1 MPPRLV
7 VRGGI
12 QADESLP
19 GYVTRLSHANGIS
32 PPLLMKRAALP
43 IGHEFRSVDFDL
55 LASLGASDPMA
66 LATASFAPD
75 AEQGRHQ
82 FNGCALTRPH
92 FLTAGARVCPE
103 CVQERGYV
111 DRLWHLRAYA
121 ACHRHEKL
129 LIDRCEGCARPI
141 RWLRRKL
148 HQCDCGHVWD
158 PGDQAPPV
166 VVEVSSRF
174 AEAAPCNDAD
184 PRRTLAGLVTIVWFF
199 GCSGFADPRRRG
211 VVARCAADIGV
222 AVEVLTQGAPFIT
235 DWQRSFDG
243 WAHERFQA
251 QGARIGLHRDFGHEL
266 ARLRNTFAEQC
277 PFVIDE
283 VRNYFSHHWQ
293 GYLFRRQSYF
303 CVGPKVARF
312 VPATDAAKMLGVR
325 VQRIWE
331 FVEAG
336 QLSAGKRSA
345 GSRTYR
351 VIRADGVE
359 ALRRHFASL
368 LTPTQAANALGISLT
383 RFRQLDR
390 AGFIIAEQ
398 IISQTKRFNPK
409 TLRQFCHALASQDL
423 PQPERSVR
431 ITELHRHRL
440 VDLVADIKA
449 GRLRA
454 WFGAGEFDA
463 LSNLFV
469 PVAEVEA
476 LRGPGG
482 HGMLSAKRANERLG
496 IGHRTLAALVKQ
508 QRARADW
515 SEMGSLIAVAKSAVD
530 EWKTDLVTSAGV
542 ARPLGL
548 APASVTRRLQQ
559 LGITPVLNADPEARV
574 AALWARKD
582 LQNIDFDTQWV
593 TASGTLCVRPKRS
606 GMKRL
611 KLRDGRSIP
620 EGNISL
626 ADLSKQTAIEK
637 DTLRHLAL
645 NGYLTATQFNR
656 AGHLRG
662 VLRSSARTFQ
672 KTYVSSSEI
681 AAEYGLAGSAVTR
694 RLRSLGL
701 RPILEIANNARVQ
714 ACWRRSDVLDV
725 DFRSQYILPC
735 GRPSTPSQHSEA
747 ALLPARPSGSPR
759 LSEGAIYVHVATGIL
774 GTNSSSLRAAVD
786 AGHIRSASRS
796 ATGKVLTVVEA
807 DVLAFAERFVFTPKL
822 AAELGLSATSVFR
835 NLARLQVS
843 PVWPGVRPVHALWDR
858 RSFDTD
864 VLLGRWVTSSGA
876 MSEQSSLFEL

>member
-1 MPPRLV
+1 MPPQLV
-7 VRGGI
+7 VRGEI
-12 QADESLP
+12 QDDESLP
-19 GYVTRLSHANGIS
+19 GYVIRLSHANCVRPS
-32 PPLLMKRAALP
+32 FLMKQAALP
-43 IGHEFRSVDFDL
+43 TGYEFRSADLDL
-55 LASLGASDPMA
+55 LASLSASDPKA
-66 LATASFAPD
+66 LARASFAPD
-75 AEQGRHQ
+75 ADQGGHQ
-82 FNGCALTRPH
+82 FNGSALTRPH
-92 FLTAGARVCPE
+92 FLTDGARVCPE
-103 CVQERGYV
+103 CVQERGYI

-121 ACHRHEKL
+121 ACHRHGKL

-148 HQCDCGHVWD
+148 HQCDCGHVWA
-158 PGDQAPPV
+158 PGDQAPPA
-166 VVEVSSRF
+166 VVEISSRF
-174 AEAAPCNDAD
+174 AEAAPCIDVD

-199 GCSGFADPRRRG
+199 GCSGFVDPRRRG
-211 VVARCAADIGV
+211 VVARCAADVGV
-222 AVEVLTQGAPFIT
+222 AVEVLTQGAPFIA
-235 DWQRSFDG
+235 DWQQSFEG
-243 WAHERFQA
+243 WAHDQFQA

-293 GYLFRRQSYF
+293 GYLLRRQSYF

-312 VPATDAAKMLGVR
+312 IPASDAAKKLGVR

-351 VIRADGVE
+351 VIRADAVE

-368 LTPTQAANALGISLT
+368 LTPTEAANALGISLT

-390 AGFIIAEQ
+390 AGFITAEQ

-409 TLRQFCHALASQDL
+409 SLRQFCHALASQCL

-454 WFGAGEFDA
+454 WFGPGGFDA

-469 PVAEVEA
+469 DVAEVEA

-482 HGMLSAKRANERLG
+482 QEMLSAKQANEHLG
-496 IGHRTLAALVKQ
+496 VGHRTLAALVKQ
-508 QRARADW
+508 QHARADW
-515 SEMGSLIAVAKSAVD
+515 SKMGYLIAVAKSAVD
-530 EWKTDLVTSAGV
+530 KWKTDLVTSAGV

-548 APASVTRRLQQ
+548 APASVTRRLKQ

-593 TASGTLCVRPKRS
+593 TASGTLCIRPKRS

-626 ADLSKQTAIEK
+626 ADLSKQTAIENA
-637 DTLRHLAL
+637 TLRHLAL

-714 ACWRRSDVLDV
+714 ACWHRSDIVGV
-725 DFRSQYILPC
+725 DFRSQYMLPC
-735 GRPSTPSQHSEA
+735 GRPSAPSNHSEA
-747 ALLPARPSGSPR
+747 VLLPARPSGSPR
-759 LSEGAIYVHVATGIL
+759 LSEGAVYVHVATGIL

-796 ATGKVLTVVEA
+796 ATDKVLTVIEA

-843 PVWPGVRPVHALWDR
+843 PVWPGIRPVHALWDR